1 MIVAARQTGV
11 MFLTLALACC
21 APEGSGGP
29 PTADQAARAACR
41 QQAEQSFDV
50 RNRASRYTPEYGRD
64 APLSGQASPQIDR
77 GLADRYSYT
86 QDYQAC
92 LRSAG
97 SRQTLERLT
106 PERQPATLPAGSRDG
121 AAAAPAVA
129 PTRAPRSPV
138 LAAPASVPPPSSS
151 SDLSRPPAPSP

>member
-1 MIVAARQTGV
+1 MIVATRQTGV

-77 GLADRYSYT
+77 GLAVNISNGLDANLNWLKHKIIGMR
-86 QDYQAC
+86 C
-92 LRSAG
+92 LRPLC
-97 SRQTLERLT
+97 TT
-106 PERQPATLPAGSRDG
+106 
-121 AAAAPAVA
+121 
-129 PTRAPRSPV
+129 
-138 LAAPASVPPPSSS
+138 
-151 SDLSRPPAPSP
+151 